1 MQGRGVQGGRM
12 DENADSAQSHVAH
25 LVKRFVKQLNITFK
39 AVRLYPVT
47 STIPQQSSE
56 DAVSVLHELL
66 DSDPRVLLEVTREG
80 LRHEGSVLF
89 PQSEAFGAFAREFY
103 ARSLAGV
110 RFHEGAT
117 ADDIANFVSLLD
129 VPTQDIAAA
138 GGFGAALREI
148 GVSSISVA
156 EAATRIVDGDARDYP
171 EHEMPVDVDVEG
183 EVAWPP
189 NAERIDQLIEETEA
203 GGQRSRRVLMRV
215 LRDPKLVAGY
225 LRERAA
231 RGTDHEGSDLPAHV
245 ARLAHAVSDEL
256 PEDQAVALRAI
267 AEAVLDLEPGIRSRA
282 FHSKL
287 LEEARRDE
295 SISKVVSEMGFDRVL
310 DSILSQGE
318 ETVAARTGVARAVRN
333 LALINVGVSK
343 GAVLAAATDKMI
355 ALGLSEQ
362 FVEGVVKEV
371 NPARLTVAEFVRAS
385 DTRPVES
392 VLRLL
397 EMTPAGGGVLIDDED
412 VRPLQA
418 EAARGTTDGDVLGAL
433 VTLATIEKRPEQ
445 SASIMSLLEDS
456 VGLLIDSHEFGVAA
470 DVAEALSAA
479 GDAPDVPED
488 RRTRFRDVVAVLATP
503 DSMRKVTA
511 ALRLYV
517 SDSPEYGSCRRL
529 LSILGE
535 TTLDSLL
542 EVLGEEP
549 DMSSRKAVVDL
560 ISVVAVRHIPQLGAR
575 VTDRRWYLV
584 RNVVSILGATRSP
597 EGLPYLQ
604 RTLRHTD
611 VRVRRE
617 TVRALAAVRVG
628 MADSLLAAA
637 LADEDAQNVQL
648 AVRSLATLDCRGAVP
663 ALEDVARGTGRGNR
677 ETGPRID
684 AIEALGRLS
693 APSSSAVLRGLA
705 RRRWFVFGGRDRAVR
720 AAATAAL
727 RVIGTGGKGGTVE

>member
-1 MQGRGVQGGRM
+1 M
-12 DENADSAQSHVAH
+12 DENADSAQSHAAH
-25 LVKRFVKQLNITFK
+25 LVERFAKQLNITFK

-47 STIPQQSSE
+47 STIPRQSSE
-56 DAVSVLHELL
+56 KAVSVLHELL

-80 LRHEGSVLF
+80 LRHEGSVIF
-89 PQSEAFGAFAREFY
+89 PQSEGFGAFAREFY

-117 ADDIANFVSLLD
+117 ADDIAKFVSLLD

-138 GGFGAALREI
+138 GGFGAALWEI
-148 GVSSISVA
+148 GVSNISVA
-156 EAATRIVDGDARDYP
+156 EVATRIVDGDARDYA
-171 EHEMPVDVDVEG
+171 EHEMSVDVEG

-189 NAERIDQLIEETEA
+189 DAERIDQLIEEAEA

-215 LRDPKLVAGY
+215 LRDAKLVAGY

-231 RGTDHEGSDLPAHV
+231 RGTEHEESDLSGHV

-256 PEDQAVALRAI
+256 PEDQALELRAI

-287 LEEARRDE
+287 LEDARRDE
-295 SISKVVSEMGFDRVL
+295 SISKVVREMGFDRVL
-310 DSILSQGE
+310 DSILSQVE
-318 ETVAARTGVARAVRN
+318 ETAAARTGVARAVRN

-355 ALGLSEQ
+355 ALGMSEQ
-362 FVEGVVKEV
+362 FVEGVVEEV

-385 DTRPVES
+385 DARPVES

-456 VGLLIDSHEFGVAA
+456 VGLLIDSHEFEVAA

-517 SDSPEYGSCRRL
+517 SDSPEYRSCQRL

-549 DMSSRKAVVDL
+549 DMSARKAVVDL
-560 ISVVAVRHIPQLGAR
+560 ISGVAVRHISQLGAR

-611 VRVRRE
+611 ARVRRE

-648 AVRSLATLDCRGAVP
+648 AVRYLATLDWRGAVP
-663 ALEDVARGTGRGNR
+663 ALEDVARGIGRGNR

-684 AIEALGRLS
+684 AIEALGRLG
-693 APSSSAVLRGLA
+693 APSSSAMLRELA

-727 RVIGTGGKGGTVE
+727 RVIETGGEGGTAE